1 MSISTVTLKTMFKH
15 PRASIKP
22 LEIDRLFGRI
32 LEFSPAKKSDDH
44 RTIILVYGQHASLE
58 RVFGIA
64 EYLSQFGR
72 VLVPDLP
79 GFGGMAPWRRKGQKP
94 NFENY
99 AKYLGSF
106 IDQKVGSKKPIQIV
120 GMSFGFW
127 AVTRLFQLRPDLAK
141 RCRLVASL
149 VGFVD
154 GRSMKFGFWQRHFY
168 LKTTWLIQNPTLA
181 WVFNRICLPPPL
193 LRFVYSRTSLWKDKL
208 SGVSPADKKALVDFE
223 VNLWQIN
230 DTATW
235 ASTAR
240 QMMTKNLKGQ
250 PPVETALL
258 HIATDNDQYIDP
270 QKNRADLEQVYG
282 RVDIVTVKT
291 PAHAPPV
298 IANARQVAKLLPAD
312 FGQWLRQ
319 SLK

>member
-1 MSISTVTLKTMFKH
+1 MFKH
-15 PRASIKP
+15 PRATIEP
-22 LEIDRLFGRI
+22 LEVSGLSGRI
-32 LEFSPAKKSDDH
+32 LEFSPAKKADDH
-44 RTIILVYGQHASLE
+44 RIIILVYGQHASLE

-79 GFGGMAPWRRKGQKP
+79 GFGGMTTWRRTGQKP
-94 NFENY
+94 TFENY
-99 AKYLGSF
+99 AEYLGSF
-106 IDQKVGSKKPIQIV
+106 IDQKVGSKKSLQIV

-127 AVTRLFQLRPDLAK
+127 VITRLFQLRPDLAK

-154 GRSMKFGFWQRHFY
+154 GQSMKFGFRQRHFY
-168 LKTTWLIQNPTLA
+168 LKTTWLIQNPALA

-193 LRFVYSRTSLWKDKL
+193 LKFVYSKTPLWKGKL
-208 SGVSPADKKALVDFE
+208 SGVSPADKKTLVDFE

-250 PPVETALL
+250 PSIKTTLL

-270 QKNRADLEQVYG
+270 QKNQIDLEQVYG

-298 IANARQVAKLLPAD
+298 IADAKQVAKLLPAD
-312 FGQWLRQ
+312 FGQRLRQ
-319 SLK
+319 ALR

>member
-1 MSISTVTLKTMFKH
+1 MFKH

-22 LEIDRLFGRI
+22 FEASGLRGRV
-32 LEFSPAKKSDDH
+32 LEFLPAESSDSH

-64 EYLSQFGR
+64 EYLSRFGR

-79 GFGGMAPWRRKGQKP
+79 GFGGMPPFRFIGQKP
-94 NFENY
+94 SLKNY
-99 AKYLGSF
+99 AHYLGSF
-106 IDQKVGSKKPIQIV
+106 IDRQIDPNQPIQIV

-127 AVTRLFQLRPDLAK
+127 TVTRLFQLRPDLAA

-154 GRSMKFGFWQRHFY
+154 SRSMKFGFWRRQFY
-168 LKTTWLIQNPTLA
+168 LKSTWLIRRTFWSWLFSRLCLSGWLLSLA
-181 WVFNRICLPPPL
+181 YRKTPI
-193 LRFVYSRTSLWKDKL
+193 WKDKL
-208 SGVSPADKKALVDFE
+208 AGVSSAEKQMMVDFE

-235 ASTAR
+235 AATAY
-240 QMMTKNLKGQ
+240 QMMTQNLKGR
-250 PPVETALL
+250 PPIKTRLL
-258 HIATDNDQYIDP
+258 HVATDNDQYIDP
-270 QKNRADLEQVYG
+270 AQNQADLAEVYE
-282 RVDIVTVKT
+282 RIDVVTVAA

-298 IANARQVAKLLPAD
+298 IADAKQVAKLLPAD
-312 FGQWLRQ
+312 FGRRLRR